1 MALAFFSGIGNRY
14 APWENAMTD
23 FAPIRS
29 SRPRSMSRLQ
39 ALVLALVLILGGVA
53 IARADR
59 PADAGVSLADLPIE
73 LQ

>member
-1 MALAFFSGIGNRY
+1 
-14 APWENAMTD
+14 MTD

-39 ALVLALVLILGGVA
+39 ALVLALALILGGVA

-59 PADAGVSLADLPIE
+59 PADTGVALADLPSG

>member
-23 FAPIRS
+23 FAPTRS

-39 ALVLALVLILGGVA
+39 ALVLALALILGGVA

-59 PADAGVSLADLPIE
+59 PADAGAVLADLPAG
-73 LQ
+73 LR

>member
-23 FAPIRS
+23 LAPIRS

-59 PADAGVSLADLPIE
+59 PADDSAILASLPAGLK
-73 LQ
+73 

>member
-23 FAPIRS
+23 LAPTRRP
-29 SRPRSMSRLQ
+29 RPRSISRLQ
-39 ALVLALVLILGGVA
+39 ALVLALALILGGVA

-59 PADAGVSLADLPIE
+59 PAGDAATLASLPAG